1 MPITAAAASNAR
13 RQRGER
19 YDLFHK
25 QRSGQ
30 YSGRSTKFRQ
40 GQRPAPRSGGH
51 VKMQKRVSRVG
62 ETALKMRSSFA
73 QSARKSAEKFLD
85 SSEGSYRSRAKNFM
99 QNDMVQCVLIF
110 MIVTNS
116 VLMGIATFHFV
127 DDDPFVKDHFELVDN
142 ILLFFFTLELALNL
156 FAYGLYDFFQDNW
169 LVFDFVSVVL
179 SWIFASITYMRAF
192 RVFRIFRAFRVF
204 AKVESLRRIIE
215 ALCNTGDQM
224 FSILIVLG
232 LIYYIFA
239 VMLTQLFADCY
250 EEGCYDETGIDY
262 FGRLDHT
269 MFTMFALMTY
279 EDWVVIVRM
288 TMTRYGWAWLP
299 IITFMTIASFVMLN
313 LIVAVLCDSLA
324 ALGPSDELLEGEV
337 LSESDHNDYYDS
349 IDEETVS
356 ANTSQSQSAIV
367 PHEALDKLLQSV
379 ETLNTRARNLQR
391 KIDGEEHR
399 QERRLLRHRIVEDE
413 DEMDDNMKD
422 FERDPLS

>member
-1 MPITAAAASNAR
+1 VIECTL
-13 RQRGER
+13 
-19 YDLFHK
+19 YCI
-25 QRSGQ
+25 
-30 YSGRSTKFRQ
+30 YVFR
-40 GQRPAPRSGGH
+40 
-51 VKMQKRVSRVG
+51 
-62 ETALKMRSSFA
+62 
-73 QSARKSAEKFLD
+73 
-85 SSEGSYRSRAKNFM
+85 
-99 QNDMVQCVLIF
+99 
-110 MIVTNS
+110 
-116 VLMGIATFHFV
+116 
-127 DDDPFVKDHFELVDN
+127 
-142 ILLFFFTLELALNL
+142 
-156 FAYGLYDFFQDNW
+156 

-224 FSILIVLG
+224 LSILIVLG

-250 EEGCYDETGIDY
+250 EEGCYEETGIDY

-279 EDWVVIVRM
+279 EDWVVVVRM

-313 LIVAVLCDSLA
+313 LIVAVLCDSFA
-324 ALGPSDELLEGEV
+324 ALGPSDDLMEGEV

-356 ANTSQSQSAIV
+356 ANTSQSQSAVV

-391 KIDGEEHR
+391 KIDGDEHR